1 MIIYA
6 MSVKIIAKMEYLYH
20 SESPPSGVV
29 MSFTAKK
36 TTRFDKFEIF
46 VFSDDPIKKMVK
58 IKVVVN
64 KNRH

>member
-1 MIIYA
+1 MN
-6 MSVKIIAKMEYLYH
+6 KNGKNH

-36 TTRFDKFEIF
+36 TTRFDKLSIF
-46 VFSDDPIKKMVK
+46 GIFDDQIKKMAL

-64 KNRH
+64 KNRQ